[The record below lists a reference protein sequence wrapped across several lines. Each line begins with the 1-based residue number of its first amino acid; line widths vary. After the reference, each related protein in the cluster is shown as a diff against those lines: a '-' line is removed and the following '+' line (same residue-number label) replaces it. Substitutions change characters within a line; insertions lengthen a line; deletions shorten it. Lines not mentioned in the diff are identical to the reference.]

1 PRISGRQRNF
11 LPLGKLSGSHA
22 VMVKLNEMGYHVDK
36 AQMKHI
42 FPAFKAIADEQ
53 PIVHEADLHKIMKNV
68 SEVA

>member
-1 PRISGRQRNF
+1 
-11 LPLGKLSGSHA
+11 
-22 VMVKLNEMGYHVDK
+22 MVKLNEMGYHVDK